1 LNFSLLIKS
10 QMQKRQDMGTPNRID
25 GVFHHNVW
33 DLVHCVTR
41 EIHKLTNFIN
51 SYSFKKIR
59 INT

>member
-1 LNFSLLIKS
+1 
-10 QMQKRQDMGTPNRID
+10 MQKRQDMGTPNRID